1 MFPKCQFGLKQNG
14 LEGLST
20 EGSPVTRKY
29 CGYFSHWRCILRS
42 FFFAMADL
50 PIQDID
56 TGEIMA
62 MAAAQQCKVATWC
75 EEQGIEHETGL
86 AYSDDRPCCYLDG
99 WVGLL
104 TYMS

>member
-1 MFPKCQFGLKQNG
+1 MFPKCKFWLKQNG

-56 TGEIMA
+56 MGEIMA
-62 MAAAQQCKVATWC
+62 MAAAQQRKVATFVKP
-75 EEQGIEHETGL
+75 G
-86 AYSDDRPCCYLDG
+86 
-99 WVGLL
+99 GLL
-104 TYMS
+104 RMPGLLPG